1 VLLSYFAMSD
11 TELAMTGLADDV
23 LEGWRWVCAGQFR
36 GRCRRGARGAD
47 RERRV
52 RGVSSEFLWEF
63 AKKLARKTRNRTR
76 RSKAR
81 ARIVGGG
88 GALKKLAARASGA
101 SE

>member
-1 VLLSYFAMSD
+1 MLLSYFAMSD

-88 GALKKLAARASGA
+88 RPEKAAARASGA

>member
-1 VLLSYFAMSD
+1 MSD
-11 TELAMTGLADDV
+11 TELAMAGEGHV

-81 ARIVGGG
+81 ARIVAGGG
-88 GALKKLAARASGA
+88 PEKASRPRFRCF
-101 SE
+101 